1 MSINEEGK
9 LPLDED
15 DDDKY
20 QEIYDQ
26 AGEYL
31 SKLYEGKSIYQ
42 HIEEGLE
49 DVRNGRGK
57 PLEQA
62 MADIRKKIGL

>member
-1 MSINEEGK
+1 MSINKEGK

-15 DDDKY
+15 DDEY

-26 AGEYL
+26 AGEYFA
-31 SKLYEGKSIYQ
+31 KLYEGKSIYQ
-42 HIEEGLE
+42 HIEEGIE
-49 DVRNGRGK
+49 DIRNGRYK
-57 PLEQA
+57 PLDQA